1 LTPTDDAKPKRVA
14 ARRVRS
20 RMPTTAALVAA
31 ISVTLAVLLVIFAVL
46 VGTGVDPGPSLA
58 ISAVVGL
65 AAGTTF
71 FVTWRRRVPKR
82 RRTR

>member
-1 LTPTDDAKPKRVA
+1 LTPTDDAKPKRVV

-20 RMPTTAALVAA
+20 RLPTTAAVLAA
-31 ISVTLAVLLVIFAVL
+31 ITVTLAVLLLIFAVL
-46 VGTGVDPGPSLA
+46 VGIGVDPGPSLA
-58 ISAVVGL
+58 IGAVVGL

-71 FVTWRRRVPKR
+71 FLGWRRRGPER